1 MGGRLPALDKQTAT
15 GTRSAPAPARGR
27 PRVAEEF
34 PHRRNCPTPQKE
46 GRSEPLRTTQPGS
59 GGSAD
64 HRGGAPCCAG
74 PRLDGCAYQYES
86 DQEVLGGRGSALGW
100 ATGHWDGQIAY
111 PNSWFPTPMRVS
123 RPNTARRT
131 RKGSAAGNRSAKRTP
146 PGARPASAVTGRCTW
161 GERRPVSA
169 RCSQRWTGR
178 CAWARGAHATD
189 ARSQPRPLGV
199 SARSAA
205 SRSGTS

>member
-1 MGGRLPALDKQTAT
+1 MFRPFQRPKWCRYALSGATASWSTEVEHDLGMGGRLPALDKQTAT
-15 GTRSAPAPARGR
+15 GTRPAPAPARGR

-46 GRSEPLRTTQPGS
+46 GRSQPLRTTQPGS

-74 PRLDGCAYQYES
+74 PRLNGRAYQYES
-86 DQEVLGGRGSALGW
+86 NQEVLGGRGSALGQ
-100 ATGHWDGQIAY
+100 ATRHWGGQIAC
-111 PNSWFPTPMRVS
+111 PSRRFPTPMRVS
-123 RPNTARRT
+123 YPDTARRT
-131 RKGSAAGNRSAKRTP
+131 RKGPAAGNWSAKRAP
-146 PGARPASAVTGRCTW
+146 RARAHSPG
-161 GERRPVSA
+161 
-169 RCSQRWTGR
+169 
-178 CAWARGAHATD
+178 
-189 ARSQPRPLGV
+189 PLGI